1 MTIEYTIKTFPK
13 FDKELKKLSSKC
25 SSLNDDFER
34 LKKVLSKW
42 CKNTSTVRQA
52 RISNLLY
59 T

>member
-42 CKNTSTVRQA
+42 CKNTLTSLSRG
-52 RISNLLY
+52 
-59 T
+59 